1 MTLLNTIKAVSLE
14 ARKARDTDKAALLT
28 TLLGDAMMVGKNN
41 GNRESTD
48 AEVIAVIKKFINN
61 ANEVLEILKKSQ
73 SGVVCEYISSDHNIP
88 LSPLS
93 PLSPVEQLH
102 LDSIT
107 LLESFLPKQLSQEDL
122 SSVIDILITTHKASS
137 IKDMGNIMKQL
148 KAVYEGTYDGATAS
162 ALIKGKLS

>member
-61 ANEVLEILKKSQ
+61 ANEVLEILKKSHQ
-73 SGVVCEYISSDHNIP
+73 SGVVCEYISSDHNI
-88 LSPLS
+88 